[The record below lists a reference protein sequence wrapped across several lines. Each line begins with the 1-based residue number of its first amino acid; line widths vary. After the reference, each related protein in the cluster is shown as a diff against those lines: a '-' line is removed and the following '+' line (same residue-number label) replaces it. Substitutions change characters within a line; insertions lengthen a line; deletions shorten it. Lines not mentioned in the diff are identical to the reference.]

1 MIHKQ
6 NIVISLQWLACHFT
20 AAAAC
25 EIKDTNFWNALDINE
40 EAKWKLYCVEELE
53 EDEEAGCLLKF
64 MKHAK
69 SHTYHKHD
77 LGYAFREGKGEV
89 GDITSNC

>member
-1 MIHKQ
+1 M
-6 NIVISLQWLACHFT
+6 
-20 AAAAC
+20 
-25 EIKDTNFWNALDINE
+25 
-40 EAKWKLYCVEELE
+40 YCVEELE

-77 LGYAFREGKGEV
+77 LGYAFGGRGV
-89 GDITSNC
+89 GGGRYYIKLLKFSVAKLI

>member
-1 MIHKQ
+1 M
-6 NIVISLQWLACHFT
+6 
-20 AAAAC
+20 
-25 EIKDTNFWNALDINE
+25 
-40 EAKWKLYCVEELE
+40 YCLEELE

-77 LGYAFREGKGEV
+77 LGYAFGGKGV
-89 GDITSNC
+89 GWEILHQTVKILTNTLI